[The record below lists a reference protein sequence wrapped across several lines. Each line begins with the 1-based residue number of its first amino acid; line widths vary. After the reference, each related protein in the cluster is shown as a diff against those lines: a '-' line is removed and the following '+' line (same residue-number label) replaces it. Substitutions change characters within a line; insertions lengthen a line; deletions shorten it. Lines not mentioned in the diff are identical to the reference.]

1 MAFGTTNSLGSCPEV
16 GEKRNFIVG
25 EEILLWEHRRIR
37 FAKQNLKIRLRTYK
51 QFRWHLAQSKLDKL
65 IALCPKLNQT
75 HAIKKNRMAMF
86 NQL

>member
-65 IALCPKLNQT
+65 ITLCPLAQPNT
-75 HAIKKNRMAMF
+75 IKKIRMATF